1 MNERHGSGGRS
12 RRLRVKWGLKMA
24 DYKPILI
31 GLGVGMA
38 TICAIGWTM
47 LNMPQ
52 ATGSMLTGKVIYCR
66 EQGLGHPSSWC
77 MVQLD
82 MDSRTVP
89 VDMAREFPGQQL
101 SLLEMRKRFT
111 GQTQYL
117 VRDRGQH

>member
-1 MNERHGSGGRS
+1 
-12 RRLRVKWGLKMA
+12 MA

-52 ATGSMLTGKVIYCR
+52 ATGRMLTGKVIYCR

-89 VDMAREFPGQQL
+89 VDMSREFPGQQL

-111 GQTQYL
+111 GQTQYF
-117 VRDRGQH
+117 VRDRGPH